1 MKCDGTRAETRFCL
15 SAKQTS
21 PFKLAR
27 ASAQSTTGSRGVR
40 ISFIVGSNAGYT
52 KFRGRVK
59 GTGHPLHSPV
69 FLSLPLPC
77 VAVYHHISTG
87 VYHFS
92 DERTAPIFTVGV
104 REVRLLY
111 VFFWVFPR
119 RPIVV
124 CRRFGTLCLLH
135 ISCALFPLARA
146 GIWLL
151 SPSVNLSFN
160 LAVPRVC
167 FTYFHPA
174 EGSKNYFRTLISGRT
189 EMSHAEV
196 RCVDILLIEMAQQ

>member
-1 MKCDGTRAETRFCL
+1 VRNGRFHL
-15 SAKQTS
+15 NRPKG
-21 PFKLAR
+21 
-27 ASAQSTTGSRGVR
+27 ASVQSSNGSRGVR
-40 ISFIVGSNAGYT
+40 ISGSNAGYT
-52 KFRGRVK
+52 MFRGSVK
-59 GTGHPLHSPV
+59 STGYPLHSLDSP
-69 FLSLPLPC
+69 SLPLPC
-77 VAVYHHISTG
+77 VAVCHHISTG

-111 VFFWVFPR
+111 VFFWVSPR

-174 EGSKNYFRTLISGRT
+174 EGSKNCFRTLISGRT